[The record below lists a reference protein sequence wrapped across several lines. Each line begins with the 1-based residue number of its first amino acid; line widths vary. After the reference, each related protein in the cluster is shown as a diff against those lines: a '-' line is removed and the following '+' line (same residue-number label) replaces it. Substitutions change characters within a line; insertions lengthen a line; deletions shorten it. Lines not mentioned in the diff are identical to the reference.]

1 MFLHKISNISY
12 KKSESLRRID
22 QGWVGCNQMDGF
34 DKNMKKILFD
44 SAQNFQTIKKQC
56 LLFFTIQ
63 INRYSRDQIM
73 SSLSKLI
80 SKRKKTTFMW
90 SHQVS
95 GKKRRKHHKRSPMLL
110 SHDGSPIPN
119 SSQIHQIS
127 DKSSLHHHDELSLLF
142 QSVSENGKKYLCKC
156 MMASKTF
163 KKV

>member
-1 MFLHKISNISY
+1 
-12 KKSESLRRID
+12 
-22 QGWVGCNQMDGF
+22 MDGF
-34 DKNMKKILFD
+34 DKNMKRYLLD
-44 SAQNFQTIKKQC
+44 SAQNFQTIKKKC
-56 LLFFTIQ
+56 S
-63 INRYSRDQIM
+63 NRYSRDQIM

-95 GKKRRKHHKRSPMLL
+95 GKKRRKHQKRSPMLL

-142 QSVSENGKKYLCKC
+142 SLSQRMERNTSANVWWHQRPLKKYDFLFLVLPKVKVWRLEVEGETYLKWY
-156 MMASKTF
+156 SKLVKSKLT
-163 KKV
+163 

>member
-34 DKNMKKILFD
+34 DKNMKRYLLD
-44 SAQNFQTIKKQC
+44 SAQNFQTIKKKC
-56 LLFFTIQ
+56 S
-63 INRYSRDQIM
+63 NRYSRDQIM

-95 GKKRRKHHKRSPMLL
+95 GKKRRKHHKRSHMLL